1 MMSGGKRFGEK
12 QMCEILGA
20 KGRKMM
26 VSYQTPVVIV
36 DGNNYFVTEEHFSQT
51 TTRHINHYLKLE
63 QAINI
68 HKVDSRIFKKLVS
81 GEI

>member
-1 MMSGGKRFGEK
+1 MTNRKRFGNK
-12 QMCEILGA
+12 QMCEINGA

-36 DGNNYFVTEEHFSQT
+36 DGNNYFVTEEHFSKT
-51 TTRHINHYLKLE
+51 TTQHINHYLKLE
-63 QAINI
+63 RAVNI
-68 HKVDSRIFKKLVS
+68 HKVDPRIFKKLIT

>member
-1 MMSGGKRFGEK
+1 MSRNRFGSK
-12 QMCEILGA
+12 PMCEVAAA

-26 VSYQTPVVIV
+26 VSYETPVVIV
-36 DGNNYFVTEEHFSQT
+36 DGQNYFVTEEWFSQT
-51 TTRHINHYLKLE
+51 TTKHINYYLRME

-68 HKVDSRIFKKLVS
+68 HKVDPRIFKKLIN